1 MRILKRNQAARRTGH
16 GNDDT
21 NKGHARRG
29 DGTHA
34 VQRAEDAGPMMP
46 EKCQHGLAIGAC
58 ACSRPALAVGQTPTT
73 TQASER
79 PITIVALPATNNAAP
94 QGTMT
99 SGDSS
104 PPGWVGGTV
113 CSPGCYPREC
123 TASLYAV
130 ALREHAWRKQPY
142 TDPLY
147 DYCNMSPIYSDFVD
161 VEPGET
167 VEIQISPRNGTMAAY
182 YYTIVAVDPDTGVD
196 TVDYTYRQPYVDGC
210 PVPCSSGDQ
219 DILPKFG
226 EHVPD
231 ACCGTPLTAWL
242 DRRSEDVPLNIPVT
256 NNQANGNIRF
266 QVEVRGYCCSTR
278 ICAT

>member
-1 MRILKRNQAARRTGH
+1 MRTLLRNAATQARRTGH
-16 GNDDT
+16 GNNNDS
-21 NKGHARRG
+21 GARSRRG

-34 VQRAEDAGPMMP
+34 VQREEDSLPMQP

-58 ACSRPALAVGQTPTT
+58 SCSRPSALAVGQAPTT
-73 TQASER
+73 SEANSR
-79 PITIVALPATNNAAP
+79 PVTIVALPGVNNAAP
-94 QGTMT
+94 QGDMT
-99 SGDSS
+99 S
-104 PPGWVGGTV
+104 GWVGGTV

-123 TASLYAV
+123 TASLYAL
-130 ALREHAWRKQPY
+130 ALREHGWRKQPY

-147 DYCNMSPIYSDFVD
+147 DYCNMSPIYSEFVD
-161 VEPGET
+161 IEPGET
-167 VEIQISPRNGTMAAY
+167 VEVQVSPRNGTMAAY
-182 YYTIVAVDPDTGVD
+182 YYTIVAVDADTGID

-242 DRRSEDVPLNIPVT
+242 DRRSEDVPLNIPIT
-256 NNQANGNIRF
+256 NNQATGNIRV